1 MKFENEL
8 RDVEFDDS
16 VASRDPST
24 GKVFTKVI
32 SIADVEFASSK
43 VIKAGRF
50 DLTSVRLAG
59 MQRVMPN
66 LFGAL
71 YTTEADE
78 QGNHF
83 YRVMLRTSQ
92 RHSSRQKLW
101 LVNRIEEIALSHF
114 GNDVESPTAKPET
127 TGFYV
132 LLSRLVFSILRDQYW
147 TFAVAV
153 LGISLVMLLAFRDL
167 RLAMIALV
175 PNLLPIL
182 VVMGSLGWL
191 GIKINMGAAMIAAVS
206 LGLSIDSSI
215 HYLWSWQRWRDTGL
229 SVADSIVE
237 AQLRVGRAVVF
248 STLALVLGFT
258 SLCFS
263 EFVPTIY
270 FGALVGATMLGGLFG
285 NLVVLPILLHI
296 AYGSRDRKAKAKVE
310 PTE

>member
-1 MKFENEL
+1 
-8 RDVEFDDS
+8 
-16 VASRDPST
+16 
-24 GKVFTKVI
+24 
-32 SIADVEFASSK
+32 
-43 VIKAGRF
+43 
-50 DLTSVRLAG
+50 
-59 MQRVMPN
+59 
-66 LFGAL
+66 
-71 YTTEADE
+71 
-78 QGNHF
+78 
-83 YRVMLRTSQ
+83 
-92 RHSSRQKLW
+92 
-101 LVNRIEEIALSHF
+101 
-114 GNDVESPTAKPET
+114 
-127 TGFYV
+127 
-132 LLSRLVFSILRDQYW
+132 
-147 TFAVAV
+147 
-153 LGISLVMLLAFRDL
+153 
-167 RLAMIALV
+167 
-175 PNLLPIL
+175 
-182 VVMGSLGWL
+182 
-191 GIKINMGAAMIAAVS
+191 MIAAVS